1 VNAPSALKIAVVGA
15 CPYPVPQGSQV
26 YMRDTALA
34 LRDLGHEPHLVV
46 YGYGLGE
53 DTSGLPLHRS
63 AAILGARKT
72 GAGPSLLKP
81 LLDCALVFA
90 LRRVVREQRIDVV
103 NAHNYEA
110 LAVALASG
118 ARPIV
123 YFAHN
128 ALSDELPYFFGGK
141 PWAAR
146 MGRCADQCFPKRAD
160 HIVVPHARLKAHLI
174 ECGCDAER
182 ISVIPPTVDVS
193 AFNEAKKNAELP
205 TVLYTGNLDAYQNL
219 NLLYRAIEIAQER
232 IPELSLMI
240 ATAAKNT
247 SSIPE
252 TNTEIVR
259 TDDFTS
265 LKQALGQDAIFACPR
280 VSWSGYPIKLLNA
293 MAAGLPI
300 VCCESAAHPLTHDA
314 DGIVVPDNDPKTF
327 AEALVAL
334 AHNPA
339 RRAELGHRARE
350 TATRAH
356 SLAHI
361 GTRLE
366 DVFRGVCD

>member
-1 VNAPSALKIAVVGA
+1 VNAPSALKVAVVGA
-15 CPYPVPQGSQV
+15 CPYPVPQGSQI
-26 YMRDTALA
+26 YLRDSALA

-53 DTSGLPLHRS
+53 DLSGLPLHRA
-63 AAILGARKT
+63 AAIAGARKT
-72 GAGPSLLKP
+72 VAGPSLLKP
-81 LLDCALVFA
+81 LLDCALVFT
-90 LRRVVREQRIDVV
+90 LRRVVREQGIDVV
-103 NAHNYEA
+103 SAHNYEA

-118 ARPIV
+118 TRPIV
-123 YFAHN
+123 YYAHN
-128 ALSDELPYFFGGK
+128 ALSDELPYYFGGK

-146 MGRCADQCFPKRAD
+146 LGRWADRCFPKRAD
-160 HIVVPHARLKAHLI
+160 HIVAPHARLKAHLI

-193 AFNEAKKNAELP
+193 AFNEADKNAELP
-205 TVLYTGNLDAYQNL
+205 TVLYTGNLDTYQNL
-219 NLLYRAIEIAQER
+219 NLLFRAIEIAHET
-232 IPELSLMI
+232 IPTLSLTI
-240 ATAAKNT
+240 ATAARDT
-247 SSIPE
+247 SNLPE
-252 TNTEIVR
+252 TSTQIVR
-259 TDDFTS
+259 TDEFAS

-300 VCCESAAHPLTHDA
+300 VCCESAAHPLTHDTN
-314 DGIVVPDNDPKTF
+314 GIVVPDNDPEAF

-350 TATRAH
+350 TAAREH
-356 SLAHI
+356 SLERI
-361 GTRLE
+361 GTHLE
-366 DVFRGVCD
+366 DVLRGVRD